1 MTYALVDT
9 ALTILLPLLGAAA
22 ERPYSVTGAV
32 HHLNG
37 DRHNA
42 TAYSLLFSEGIKR
55 DLGAN
60 LELTRI
66 YDDAF
71 RITLIAARVNK
82 LLTDQEKSQVWVFG
96 GARYIRGE
104 HDFLR
109 DFDAVAPL
117 AGVSATVAL
126 APALRLDASAGVSCF
141 DNTLTEYQA
150 AVSREITPD
159 VLISAGYKVYR
170 AGGDSLGGPTLSVTW
185 RR

>member
-1 MTYALVDT
+1 LTYAVLVP
-9 ALTILLPLLGAAA
+9 ALITFLLLPSAAA
-22 ERPYSVTGAV
+22 ERPYSVTGSV
-32 HHLNG
+32 QHFSG
-37 DRHNA
+37 DRIDA
-42 TAYSLLFSEGIKR
+42 TSYSLLFSEGIKR
-55 DLGAN
+55 DLGAT

-66 YDDAF
+66 DDDAF

-109 DFDAVAPL
+109 GYDAVAPL

-126 APALRLDASAGVSCF
+126 APALRLDASAGLSFF
-141 DNTLTEYQA
+141 DKTLAEYQA

-159 VLISAGYKVYR
+159 VLISAGYKTYR